1 MTGPRLQWRPLHQGL
16 CWDGGGGGAGEC
28 VRLARPRG
36 ASLPHPHPDLDPS
49 PEEGGGVVLCCSR
62 VSPPLCPALPALPP
76 SFSFTRSSPQPRP
89 TATLGYCFRVR
100 VTSGVRDLRPGAGPG
115 RAAFTM
121 LLSRGRAAGGAPA
134 QCLPSPQICPPRG
147 NLPLLPALP
156 LQALLLPRQIF
167 PKSKSQSTGH
177 PHGAIESV
185 SPNAVRMAS
194 DCVTSKR
201 FCRFLHLYS
210 GYDFFFS
217 SVNFRWV
224 I

>member
-1 MTGPRLQWRPLHQGL
+1 MSRAGTEPAERELEEATGSARARALRARAARGSLEPPPGGR
-16 CWDGGGGGAGEC
+16 GGGGAGEC

-134 QCLPSPQICPPRG
+134 QSLPSPQICPTKGKFAPSSC
-147 NLPLLPALP
+147 P
-156 LQALLLPRQIF
+156 
-167 PKSKSQSTGH
+167 SSTGLA
-177 PHGAIESV
+177 PSQT
-185 SPNAVRMAS
+185 
-194 DCVTSKR
+194 DFSKIQIPV
-201 FCRFLHLYS
+201 HWAPTWS
-210 GYDFFFS
+210 
-217 SVNFRWV
+217 N
-224 I
+224 